1 MISPAGPSAKGK
13 LDRFV
18 QVTANANVGVV
29 AGKSDV
35 LVACAPRMSLTMPGP
50 DIENGH
56 WAAMHLV
63 SLFMGDDGDN
73 LLHPTLGLVHLRI
86 VFALAPHD
94 HRQLAAWR
102 ERTPDVSQ
110 RKSRQIEKH
119 RAESREHVIVRTPK
133 IVALRIGAQ
142 KRNVV

>member
-63 SLFMGDDGDN
+63 SLFMRDDGDN
-73 LLHPTLGLVHLRI
+73 LLPRRSASCTYGLSSRLRHTII
-86 VFALAPHD
+86 VSSP
-94 HRQLAAWR
+94 
-102 ERTPDVSQ
+102 P
-110 RKSRQIEKH
+110 
-119 RAESREHVIVRTPK
+119 
-133 IVALRIGAQ
+133 GASARRMFRSASPG
-142 KRNVV
+142 K